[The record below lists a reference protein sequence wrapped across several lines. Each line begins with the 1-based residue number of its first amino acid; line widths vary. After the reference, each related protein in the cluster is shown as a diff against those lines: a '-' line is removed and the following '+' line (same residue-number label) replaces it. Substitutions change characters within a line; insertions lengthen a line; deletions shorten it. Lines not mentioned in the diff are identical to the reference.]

1 MHPVFA
7 KPLRT
12 LLALA
17 ALCLAGAVQA
27 QIADIN
33 SAINKAGRERMLSQR
48 MAKAYFQLGIGVDVD
63 RSKKVLDVSISL
75 FDRQLVELKNYAP
88 TPEIRETY
96 QKLETAWIAYKDSLV
111 GAVPNAEGGRKVLA
125 LSEQIL
131 TLAHQGTVQLEKH
144 SGTTAGRLV
153 NISGR
158 QRMLSQRM
166 AKFYQAIAWGVGDA
180 GSAAELDKARREFA
194 ADQGRAA
201 ACRPAVVLLR
211 ERPDAEDRR
220 AQADCRQCGDDQRA
234 HPRGNGNR
242 RRPLREAE
250 HEIGRP
256 ASGRRLVARRPL
268 AVLLAA
274 QLLLAACAAPV
285 PTGGPRID
293 RLPSAGAGPSVSPL
307 SNDEILAAAR
317 AGATPDALVQR
328 WRDDGA
334 RRVLTAGD
342 IVLLHAQ
349 GVPMAHLDALLAAR
363 EQALRVDQDSRL
375 AAERAASAAAI
386 AAERARPLVCPAYSP
401 AYPPY
406 WGPRPYMGWGS
417 GGGGYGGFRFGW

>member
-1 MHPVFA
+1 
-7 KPLRT
+7 
-12 LLALA
+12 
-17 ALCLAGAVQA
+17 
-27 QIADIN
+27 
-33 SAINKAGRERMLSQR
+33 
-48 MAKAYFQLGIGVDVD
+48 
-63 RSKKVLDVSISL
+63 
-75 FDRQLVELKNYAP
+75 
-88 TPEIRETY
+88 
-96 QKLETAWIAYKDSLV
+96 
-111 GAVPNAEGGRKVLA
+111 
-125 LSEQIL
+125 
-131 TLAHQGTVQLEKH
+131 
-144 SGTTAGRLV
+144 
-153 NISGR
+153 
-158 QRMLSQRM
+158 
-166 AKFYQAIAWGVGDA
+166 
-180 GSAAELDKARREFA
+180 
-194 ADQGRAA
+194 
-201 ACRPAVVLLR
+201 
-211 ERPDAEDRR
+211 
-220 AQADCRQCGDDQRA
+220 
-234 HPRGNGNR
+234 
-242 RRPLREAE
+242 
-250 HEIGRP
+250 
-256 ASGRRLVARRPL
+256 
-268 AVLLAA
+268 
-274 QLLLAACAAPV
+274 V